1 MALGWK
7 NITVARTDC
16 GADVFGL
23 AGFLRDDD
31 LICHDGPLG
40 DVFNAVPLLE
50 HIMNE
55 RDMQVKLSG
64 ASLGRFGYAPKGM
77 MKRLRCHSNRA
88 PDRRTHR
95 LHRNY
100 RGETPARV
108 SPFQRGHLSQEDSL
122 IFRLAE
128 KRGQNN
134 SGFPS
139 KTSARS
145 HRRAFSLARRQRDRI
160 RQAARM
166 RVLTRRQS
174 SSIACHSSFTL
185 LDFC

>member
-95 LHRNY
+95 LPWNY
-100 RGETPARV
+100 RGEAPERV
-108 SPFQRGHLSQEDSL
+108 PTFQRGH
-122 IFRLAE
+122 IFPRRLLRQCGPAQM
-128 KRGQNN
+128 RG
-134 SGFPS
+134 
-139 KTSARS
+139 RS
-145 HRRAFSLARRQRDRI
+145 FYLRNPDNRI
-160 RQAARM
+160 
-166 RVLTRRQS
+166 L
-174 SSIACHSSFTL
+174 
-185 LDFC
+185 

>member
-77 MKRLRCHSNRA
+77 MKGYVVNPIRL
-88 PDRRTHR
+88 PT
-95 LHRNY
+95 
-100 RGETPARV
+100 GELTGYIGITEAKLPKE
-108 SPFQRGHLSQEDSL
+108 FHLS
-122 IFRLAE
+122 
-128 KRGQNN
+128 NVVT
-134 SGFPS
+134 FPK
-139 KTSARS
+139 KTA
-145 HRRAFSLARRQRDRI
+145 
-160 RQAARM
+160 
-166 RVLTRRQS
+166 
-174 SSIACHSSFTL
+174 
-185 LDFC
+185 